1 MDLAQPL
8 GLLGWRDLVDLL
20 VVGLI
25 VYNLLLLIRGTGGV
39 RILVGILVL
48 AAAAWIAAL
57 LRLDTLQASLNYLL
71 PAVPVVIVVLF
82 QNQIRRVL
90 ARVGR
95 NPLLRL
101 TADQTGE
108 SWIEEIVVAAQA
120 LSVRRLGA
128 LIVIERVDG
137 LRDYA
142 ENGIAL
148 DATVSH
154 DLLLTIFAHGTPLH
168 DGAVIVQKDRIAAA
182 ACFLPLTTRAGVSI
196 EQGVGNRSDA
206 RPTAKF
212 ELGTRHRA
220 AIGATEEKDAV
231 VVVVSEETGRISIAY
246 EGRLTPDRTPQ
257 ELRDQLSELLLAPAT
272 ARSSE

>member
-20 VVGLI
+20 VVGLV

-71 PAVPVVIVVLF
+71 PALPIVIVVLF
-82 QNQIRRVL
+82 QNPIRRAL

-101 TADQTGE
+101 TAEQAGE
-108 SWIEEIVVAAQA
+108 TWIEEIVIAAQA
-120 LSVRRLGA
+120 LSVRKLGA
-128 LIVIERVDG
+128 LVVVERIDG

-148 DATVSH
+148 DAVVSH
-154 DLLLTIFAHGTPLH
+154 DLMLTIFARDTPLH

-182 ACFLPLTTRAGVSI
+182 ACFLPLTTSAGVSI
-196 EQGVGNRSDA
+196 EH
-206 RPTAKF
+206 
-212 ELGTRHRA
+212 GTRHRA
-220 AIGATEEKDAV
+220 AIGITEETDAV
-231 VVVVSEETGRISIAY
+231 VVVVSEESGKISIAR
-246 EGRLTPDRTPQ
+246 EGRLTGDLTLR
-257 ELRDQLSELLLAPAT
+257 ELRNQLFELLLAPGT
-272 ARSSE
+272 ARSSG

>member
-20 VVGLI
+20 VVGLV

-71 PAVPVVIVVLF
+71 PALPIVIVVLF
-82 QNQIRRVL
+82 QNPIRRAL

-120 LSVRRLGA
+120 LSVRGLGA
-128 LIVIERVDG
+128 LIVVERVDG

-148 DATVSH
+148 DAKVSH

-196 EQGVGNRSDA
+196 EQGVRSRPEA
-206 RPTAKF
+206 RPAAKF

-231 VVVVSEETGRISIAY
+231 VVVVSEETGRISVAY

-257 ELRDQLSELLLAPAT
+257 ELRDQLSELLLAPGT
-272 ARSSE
+272 SRSSE

>member
-20 VVGLI
+20 VVGLV

-71 PAVPVVIVVLF
+71 PALPIVIVVLF
-82 QNQIRRVL
+82 QNQIRRAL

-108 SWIEEIVVAAQA
+108 TWIEEVVVAAQA
-120 LSVRRLGA
+120 LSVRKLGA
-128 LIVIERVDG
+128 LVVVERIDG

-142 ENGIAL
+142 ENGIVL
-148 DATVSH
+148 DAAVSH
-154 DLLLTIFAHGTPLH
+154 DLLLTIFARDTPLH

-182 ACFLPLTTRAGVSI
+182 ACFLPLTTSAGVSI
-196 EQGVGNRSDA
+196 EH
-206 RPTAKF
+206 
-212 ELGTRHRA
+212 GTRHRA
-220 AIGATEEKDAV
+220 AIGITEETDAV
-231 VVVVSEETGRISIAY
+231 VVIVSEETGRISIAQ
-246 EGRLTPDRTPQ
+246 EGRLTGDLTLR
-257 ELRDQLSELLLAPAT
+257 ELRNQLFELLLAPGT
-272 ARSSE
+272 ARSSG

>member
-1 MDLAQPL
+1 M
-8 GLLGWRDLVDLL
+8 
-20 VVGLI
+20 VGLV

-48 AAAAWIAAL
+48 AGAAWIAAL

-71 PAVPVVIVVLF
+71 PALPVVIVVLF
-82 QNQIRRVL
+82 QNQIRRAL

-101 TADQTGE
+101 TIDQTGE
-108 SWIEEIVVAAQA
+108 PGIGEIVIAAHA
-120 LSVRRLGA
+120 LSLRRLGA

-148 DATVSH
+148 DAEISY
-154 DLLLTIFAHGTPLH
+154 DLLLTIFARGTPLH

-182 ACFLPLTTRAGVSI
+182 ACFLPLAATVDVAI
-196 EQGVGNRSDA
+196 EQGVRTRSDA
-206 RPTAKF
+206 RPAEKL

-220 AIGATEEKDAV
+220 AIGIAEETDAV
-231 VVVVSEETGRISIAY
+231 VVVVSEETGRISIAH
-246 EGRLTPDRTPQ
+246 EGRLSGGLTRR
-257 ELRDQLSELLLAPAT
+257 ELRNRLFELLLAPGAS
-272 ARSSE
+272 RSWE

>member
-1 MDLAQPL
+1 MAQPL

-20 VVGLI
+20 VVGLV

-48 AAAAWIAAL
+48 AGAAWIAAL

-71 PAVPVVIVVLF
+71 PALPVVIVVLF
-82 QNQIRRVL
+82 QNQIRRAL

-101 TADQTGE
+101 TTDQTGE
-108 SWIEEIVVAAQA
+108 SGIHEIVIAAQA
-120 LSVRRLGA
+120 LSLRRLGA
-128 LIVIERVDG
+128 LVVIERVDG

-148 DATVSH
+148 DAAVSY
-154 DLLLTIFAHGTPLH
+154 DLLLTIFSRGTPLH
-168 DGAVIVQKDRIAAA
+168 DGAVIVQRDRIAAA
-182 ACFLPLTTRAGVSI
+182 ACFLPLTTSVGVAV
-196 EQGVGNRSDA
+196 EQGARNRPEA
-206 RPTAKF
+206 KPTEKF

-220 AIGATEEKDAV
+220 AIGITEETDAV
-231 VVVVSEETGRISIAY
+231 VVVVSEESGRISIAH
-246 EGRLTPDRTPQ
+246 EGRLTGDLTLR
-257 ELRDQLSELLLAPAT
+257 ELRNELFELLLAPGT
-272 ARSSE
+272 SRSSG

>member
-20 VVGLI
+20 VVGLV

-48 AAAAWIAAL
+48 AGAAWIAAL
-57 LRLDTLQASLNYLL
+57 LRLETLQASLNYLL
-71 PAVPVVIVVLF
+71 PALPIVIVVLF
-82 QNQIRRVL
+82 QNQIRRAL

-108 SWIEEIVVAAQA
+108 SGIGEIVIAAHA
-120 LSVRRLGA
+120 LSLRRLGA
-128 LIVIERVDG
+128 LVVIERLDG

-142 ENGIAL
+142 EAGITL
-148 DATVSH
+148 DAEVSY
-154 DLLLTIFAHGTPLH
+154 DLLLTIFARGTPLH

-182 ACFLPLTTRAGVSI
+182 ACFLPLATSVGVAI
-196 EQGVGNRSDA
+196 EQSARS
-206 RPTAKF
+206 RPNAKPAEKF

-220 AIGATEEKDAV
+220 AIGITEETDAV
-231 VVVVSEETGRISIAY
+231 VVVVSEESGRISIAQ
-246 EGRLTPDRTPQ
+246 EGRLTGDLTLQ
-257 ELRDQLSELLLAPAT
+257 ELRNQLFELVLAPGT
-272 ARSSE
+272 SRSSG

>member
-1 MDLAQPL
+1 MAQPL

-20 VVGLI
+20 VVGLV

-48 AAAAWIAAL
+48 AGAAWIAAL

-71 PAVPVVIVVLF
+71 PALPVVIVVLF
-82 QNQIRRVL
+82 QNQIRRAL

-101 TADQTGE
+101 TTDQTDE
-108 SWIEEIVVAAQA
+108 SGIGEIVIAAQA
-120 LSVRRLGA
+120 LSLRKLGA

-142 ENGIAL
+142 ENGIVL
-148 DATVSH
+148 DAEISY
-154 DLLLTIFAHGTPLH
+154 DLLLTVFARGTPLH
-168 DGAVIVQKDRIAAA
+168 DGAVIVQKDRVAAA
-182 ACFLPLTTRAGVSI
+182 ACFLPLTTSVGVSI
-196 EQGVGNRSDA
+196 EQSVRS
-206 RPTAKF
+206 RPETKPAEKF

-220 AIGATEEKDAV
+220 AIGITEETDAV
-231 VVVVSEETGRISIAY
+231 VVVVSEESGRISIAH
-246 EGRLTPDRTPQ
+246 EGRLTGDLTLR
-257 ELRDQLSELLLAPAT
+257 ELRNQLFELLLAPGT
-272 ARSSE
+272 SRPSG